1 MASKE
6 EDIAPLHLPL
16 SEGPKSKS
24 RTPFLSDGPRK
35 QIGSVVSGTSRFL
48 VPLGCTKK
56 SKPTPHVFFWNP
68 NRGFIPNTRNHL
80 CAIMLFF

>member
-1 MASKE
+1 MVVTYIVYPGRSYYGVKGRGYCTL
-6 EDIAPLHLPL
+6 APAPVG
-16 SEGPKSKS
+16 GPKIKS

-56 SKPTPHVFFWNP
+56 SKPTPHVFF
-68 NRGFIPNTRNHL
+68 
-80 CAIMLFF
+80 